1 MKLIL
6 AIPLGLIMLPVVLLG
21 GLGSSGQTVSPLQA
35 PTPELISAVLSNP
48 SIRLRPP
55 AAEDVRSGRVDARVL
70 AVLLIASERH
80 TLGVGPLLTGHSYYV
95 AGTDRVSNHVYGRAV
110 DITMVDDSNVSPG
123 NEAALNLVLTLASLP
138 EPLRP
143 DELGSPW
150 KLEVE
155 GVRSFTR
162 GHGDH
167 IHWGADR

>member
-1 MKLIL
+1 MKIVL
-6 AIPLGLIMLPVVLLG
+6 AIALGLLLLPVVLLG
-21 GLGSSGQTVSPLQA
+21 GLGASEQTPSSAHV
-35 PTPELISAVLSNP
+35 PTPELIGAVLSNP

-70 AVLLIASERH
+70 AVLLIASEGH

-95 AGTDRVSNHVYGRAV
+95 AGTARVSNHVYGRAG
-110 DITMVDDSNVSPG
+110 DITMVDDRNVSPG
-123 NEAALNLVLTLASLP
+123 NEAALDLVLTLASLP

-155 GVRSFTR
+155 GVRIFTR